1 MEKIKNFTKKI
12 WSKIYPILFF
22 LFIELKDF
30 KNWTSIR
37 AVYLLM
43 SLVLLAGVLYKSWWT
58 VVFVIVMLNV
68 GVWTK
73 FCPSKW
79 FFEQIGLKKRS
90 L

>member
-1 MEKIKNFTKKI
+1 M
-12 WSKIYPILFF
+12 
-22 LFIELKDF
+22 

-43 SLVLLAGVLYKSWWT
+43 SLVLFAGALFQNWW
-58 VVFVIVMLNV
+58 VILFVIVMLNV

-79 FFEQIGLKKRS
+79 VFEKLGLKKCQ

>member
-1 MEKIKNFTKKI
+1 MKK
-12 WSKIYPILFF
+12 
-22 LFIELKDF
+22 
-30 KNWTSIR
+30 WTSTR

-43 SLVLLAGVLYKSWWT
+43 SLVLLLGTLLNNWYIIS
-58 VVFVIVMLNV
+58 FVIAMLNV

-79 FFEQIGLKKRS
+79 LFEKIGFKKTD

>member
-1 MEKIKNFTKKI
+1 M
-12 WSKIYPILFF
+12 
-22 LFIELKDF
+22 
-30 KNWTSIR
+30 KNWTSVR

-43 SLVLLAGVLYKSWWT
+43 SIVLLIGFSLKNWWIVL
-58 VVFVIVMLNV
+58 FVITMLQV

-79 FFEQIGLKKRS
+79 LFEKIGLQKSK

>member
-1 MEKIKNFTKKI
+1 MKK
-12 WSKIYPILFF
+12 K
-22 LFIELKDF
+22 
-30 KNWTSIR
+30 WTSTR

-43 SLVLLAGVLYKSWWT
+43 SLVLLSGMLLNNWYVIA
-58 VVFVIVMLNV
+58 FVIAMLNV

-79 FFEQIGLKKRS
+79 IFEKIGFKKTN

>member
-1 MEKIKNFTKKI
+1 MKK
-12 WSKIYPILFF
+12 
-22 LFIELKDF
+22 
-30 KNWTSIR
+30 WTSIR

-43 SLVLLAGVLYKSWWT
+43 SIVLLAGFLLKNWW
-58 VVFVIVMLNV
+58 VILFVTTMLQI

-79 FFEQIGLKKRS
+79 VFEKLGLTKCQ